1 MHERQVKKLK
11 GSHYVATHG
20 RLTPDPPYVHSN
32 RGYSDGEESHSHR
45 APSTYSEY
53 TLTHERI
60 SPQSQQS
67 QYINSSR
74 KKRSTNG
81 SGGQYLQHSY
91 NHSQM
96 GLSSSPDNGG
106 PRSLSGPPPT
116 RQPPRAP
123 SALSYD
129 QAAGDAGSDIYVT
142 SAAYKAPSEISRY
155 SHRPVSRGAPR
166 SVYSVASTA
175 KTGRSARSTTKRG
188 AKIETM
194 SAPNPF
200 CPNVKGVCCL
210 MLLLNL
216 GLILVT
222 LGFVVVVQFYEPV
235 YVWILGIIFLIF
247 GFLTLIGCMI
257 YCVYVCRDAKTPSQ
271 VRNEDLYWTR
281 HWQKNIGYT
290 PQEINYK
297 ADKYDNY
304 SDRYSVSKLSGKYS
318 DRESQRY

>member
-1 MHERQVKKLK
+1 MQERRVKKIK
-11 GSHYVATHG
+11 GGHYVATHG

-32 RGYSDGEESHSHR
+32 RGYSTDGEESHR
-45 APSTYSEY
+45 APSERTMSEY
-53 TLTHERI
+53 TITHERT
-60 SPQSQQS
+60 SPQGH
-67 QYINSSR
+67 YNSSR
-74 KKRSTNG
+74 KNRLNG
-81 SGGQYLQHSY
+81 QSNGHYHHHHHHHHQ
-91 NHSQM
+91 
-96 GLSSSPDNGG
+96 SSVVDSGG
-106 PRSLSGPPPT
+106 PRPLNGPPPQ
-116 RQPPRAP
+116 RIPPRAP

-129 QAAGDAGSDIYVT
+129 HGGDAGSDIYVT

-155 SHRPVSRGAPR
+155 SHRPASRGGPR

-222 LGFVVVVQFYEPV
+222 LGFVIVVQFYEPV

-247 GFLTLIGCMI
+247 GFLTLIGCMV
-257 YCVYVCRDAKTPSQ
+257 YCVVVCRDAKTPSQ

-297 ADKYDNY
+297 ADKYDAY
-304 SDRYSVSKLSGKYS
+304 SDRYSVSKMSGKYS
-318 DRESQRY
+318 DRESNRY